1 MPVLAAAEATP
12 QGAADLTALFR
23 TYLGAV
29 PGVVAVATDG
39 DGYAVTLDAAPL
51 IALLPAE
58 AGAAA
63 TVSPYRMR
71 GTDNGDGTWS
81 TSDDQPI
88 RIEVAVP
95 GLIEMR
101 IATDRVAGEGLWDT
115 ALLFYR
121 ESACVVEGLEVF
133 EVVHDPVQG
142 RSETVQRIASMAW
155 DVTGAAGGT
164 NGLDVDLVHASEGI
178 AQAMD
183 LPLAPDMPP
192 MQVEIMIDGY
202 EADASVTGLRTGA
215 LLGGLAWFVASPDP
229 AMMPADRAA
238 MKAILTDGLPIWE
251 HLVATLTGSGLCVR
265 TPVGP
270 ATADLFGVDVELSGA
285 VPGGRF
291 RLAFRLEGVVPPP
304 GIVPPFLEPL
314 LPTHAGIDVQV
325 EGFDAAGPA
334 QLLLG
339 LFDLPPGG
347 DPGPEF
353 EGRFLAA
360 LLPGGTVTVSLP
372 TGEIANDT
380 NAIAWEGSMVVG
392 PEALPA
398 GSARIAATGYD
409 GALALIEGLP
419 PAMKAEA
426 LPALLF
432 LRGLAR
438 VADDGTLV
446 WEVEATGEGK
456 LTVNGM
462 DLSSLK

>member
-1 MPVLAAAEATP
+1 
-12 QGAADLTALFR
+12 
-23 TYLGAV
+23 
-29 PGVVAVATDG
+29 
-39 DGYAVTLDAAPL
+39 
-51 IALLPAE
+51 
-58 AGAAA
+58 
-63 TVSPYRMR
+63 
-71 GTDNGDGTWS
+71 
-81 TSDDQPI
+81 
-88 RIEVAVP
+88 
-95 GLIEMR
+95 
-101 IATDRVAGEGLWDT
+101 
-115 ALLFYR
+115 
-121 ESACVVEGLEVF
+121 
-133 EVVHDPVQG
+133 
-142 RSETVQRIASMAW
+142 
-155 DVTGAAGGT
+155 
-164 NGLDVDLVHASEGI
+164 
-178 AQAMD
+178 
-183 LPLAPDMPP
+183 
-192 MQVEIMIDGY
+192 MQVEITLDGY

-229 AMMPADRAA
+229 AMMLANRAA

-251 HLVATLTGSGLCVR
+251 HLAATLTGSGLCVR

-270 ATADLFGVDVELSGA
+270 ATADLYGFDVELSAA
-285 VPGGRF
+285 VPDGLF

-304 GIVPPFLEPL
+304 GIVPPFPEPL
-314 LPTHAGIDVQV
+314 LPTHSGIDVQV
-325 EGFDAAGPA
+325 EGFDAARPA

-347 DPGPEF
+347 EPGPEF

-372 TGEIANDT
+372 MGEIANDT
-380 NAIAWEGSMVVG
+380 NAIAWEGSMLAG

-462 DLSSLK
+462 DLSGLQ